1 VLHRNKRPLCATDYR
16 IQNKLGSVMERDE
29 KCKEFNDSGFRSSL
43 LMITLRNIFG
53 ERNVESTLTR
63 SKLVTI

>member
-1 VLHRNKRPLCATDYR
+1 VLHRNKSPLCTTDYR

-43 LMITLRNIFG
+43 LMITLRNI
-53 ERNVESTLTR
+53 L
-63 SKLVTI
+63 